1 MGAVGV
7 QFALRWL
14 VGFVDGR
21 SDATR
26 ALVVVALAVLHVP
39 GLIFHDPDLS
49 LQWAPFVGSI
59 GLVCL
64 FVSGL
69 ALLPVAARTASV
81 WLVRSG
87 RMSSMLVP
95 SMLRVL
101 GFRSPPLFGLV
112 LLWLL
117 LAWSVPYEG
126 YHEVRS
132 LTGPFAGDSDIK
144 LAGPRTPAEVA
155 ADWVA
160 RQNGTGRQPALLV
173 AASGGGIRA
182 AYWTSL
188 VLTCAIERDGPETD
202 PCRDPSPYAQA
213 RRESLLAMSGISG
226 GSLGLASYVT
236 AVGGQ
241 WSSAADGADATPLTM
256 SWIDRRLG
264 ADFLSPT
271 LATWLFNDGV
281 NALLRPAQG
290 VDRAAV
296 LERAWEQE
304 WPDTEL
310 EAPFFRGQATGDQ
323 PLLLLNGYNAEDG
336 CRVNV
341 SILSST
347 PGSFVTPDACGEA
360 LGPNRLLWSTAD
372 AWTMLCPGSDMR
384 MSTAALS
391 SARFPFVT
399 PAGRIVECTVY
410 EDRRQPPDVE
420 VVDGGYR
427 ETSGASTL
435 VEAWPDLEQA
445 VTTALGDDQCVDAI
459 FLQIDNGYE
468 SAAVTPS
475 GGGVISQYFAP
486 ATAIVNAPG
495 GIEGEARQQAGDMF
509 VGVRLIR
516 ITTQAHPGAS
526 APLGWLL
533 SGEAQADLDAQ
544 LTLNGPWI
552 VLLRALLD
560 DTTLTC
566 DQAAASAS

>member
-1 MGAVGV
+1 MRQRAASGPRNGVGHVPSTSASSRHRHLVGVPEATSRAQPSPTRAHSVASWLGAALPLAVGLGALRASSGDLILIGGSDLALRVGYGGVLVVGAVGV

-39 GLIFHDPDLS
+39 GLMFHDPDLS

-87 RMSSMLVP
+87 RLSSMLVP

-310 EAPFFRGQATGDQ
+310 EAPVLPRPGNRRPAAPAPQRVQRRGRLPRQ
-323 PLLLLNGYNAEDG
+323 
-336 CRVNV
+336 RVDLV
-341 SILSST
+341 EHARLVRH
-347 PGSFVTPDACGEA
+347 PGRVWRGARPQ
-360 LGPNRLLWSTAD
+360 STA
-372 AWTMLCPGSDMR
+372 L
-384 MSTAALS
+384 
-391 SARFPFVT
+391 V
-399 PAGRIVECTVY
+399 
-410 EDRRQPPDVE
+410 DR
-420 VVDGGYR
+420 
-427 ETSGASTL
+427 
-435 VEAWPDLEQA
+435 
-445 VTTALGDDQCVDAI
+445 
-459 FLQIDNGYE
+459 
-468 SAAVTPS
+468 
-475 GGGVISQYFAP
+475 
-486 ATAIVNAPG
+486 
-495 GIEGEARQQAGDMF
+495 
-509 VGVRLIR
+509 
-516 ITTQAHPGAS
+516 
-526 APLGWLL
+526 
-533 SGEAQADLDAQ
+533 
-544 LTLNGPWI
+544 
-552 VLLRALLD
+552 
-560 DTTLTC
+560 
-566 DQAAASAS
+566 